1 MIRRYSN
8 TDFDYTDTNAFE
20 LQNIGD
26 GERRGCTKII
36 VTKNEDSSQ
45 ITIFH
50 SLINNRSL
58 SIRYVALAL
67 LIFSMP
73 QNASGSQLGDIE
85 VSRTLCQIQESVCN
99 LIRVT
104 DYNDSY
110 VSKVLK
116 SSFVAY
122 QKIIL
127 NSSNSNFSKPWKLPT
142 DDFNLSTL
150 NKIVT
155 SNINNLCV
163 RLNGYSG
170 CKVDSN
176 SICGLM
182 SNNGKFCNENYDIDN
197 PTWNG
202 CCSSIFSHLYH

>member
-1 MIRRYSN
+1 MIRSYSN
-8 TDFDYTDTNAFE
+8 TDFYYTNTNAFE

-85 VSRTLCQIQESVCN
+85 VSRTLC
-99 LIRVT
+99 
-104 DYNDSY
+104 
-110 VSKVLK
+110 
-116 SSFVAY
+116 
-122 QKIIL
+122 
-127 NSSNSNFSKPWKLPT
+127 
-142 DDFNLSTL
+142 
-150 NKIVT
+150 
-155 SNINNLCV
+155 
-163 RLNGYSG
+163 
-170 CKVDSN
+170 
-176 SICGLM
+176 
-182 SNNGKFCNENYDIDN
+182 
-197 PTWNG
+197 
-202 CCSSIFSHLYH
+202 